1 MDKYDL
7 YKSFSEIDDDT
18 LLDAESSDIPRRK
31 HPFIKIIAACL
42 LLVLSLAGYFHFFHF
57 AGADRGGSLFS
68 IVAHAENG
76 VLEEYTLNSSFLNS
90 GGTDENIFG
99 VDVPLF
105 DFTLQPS
112 RMAEN
117 PEEYTFFDFRVSVSI
132 EGKSKKEIQRHVL
145 VGYSGPVVGS
155 DAPYE
160 YFVLGWFEEDTV
172 MTITISD
179 AKTGDIL
186 EEHTVLVQ
194 PLTDSQAYQITVTEI
209 KSYEKK

>member
-18 LLDAESSDIPRRK
+18 LLDAEGSDIPRRK

-57 AGADRGGSLFS
+57 AGADRSGSLFS

-145 VGYSGPVVGS
+145 VGYSGPVAGS